1 MSDVTRCRWSEKG
14 AMQFLFGRFLL
25 VIVGLWL
32 VACDAHG
39 PAESAQEHDSVTVST
54 DAVNYMHDWGLGYT
68 LFNQADNQPV
78 GGGIL
83 GFLEGPGG
91 KGCCL
96 KLPKKWKPG
105 MQVRVEWQKSD
116 KKMTEETMRI
126 KVMEIPE
133 YDKPGDLYVAFYPGD
148 EVEIVVSWAEPG
160 HPEWRGRE
168 AATPYDACLSK
179 VSKKVC
185 EKELP
190 KYPPGSAEQAALRMR
205 RACKPERLETELD
218 PVGAEALC
226 QLWVAECKSRKFVE
240 EKMCELDF
248 EEE

>member
-1 MSDVTRCRWSEKG
+1 MSERLSPSRSLRQVMLN
-14 AMQFLFGRFLL
+14 ALL
-25 VIVGLWL
+25 LMLILLWL
-32 VACDAHG
+32 VACDNG
-39 PAESAQEHDSVTVST
+39 QPAAAFQDSDSVTVST

-68 LFNQADNQPV
+68 LFNQADNQPI
-78 GGGIL
+78 GSGIL

-105 MQVRVEWQKSD
+105 MQVRVEWQKSN

-133 YDKPGDLYVAFYPGD
+133 YDEAGDLYVAFYPGD
-148 EVEIVVSWAEPG
+148 EVEVVVSWAEPG

-168 AATPYDACLSK
+168 AATPYEACLSK
-179 VSKKVC
+179 MSKKVC

-218 PVGAEALC
+218 PVGAEAIC
-226 QLWVAECKSRKFVE
+226 QLWVVECKRRKFVE

>member
-1 MSDVTRCRWSEKG
+1 MKIIYKILCLLLLGGCGREEAGVT
-14 AMQFLFGRFLL
+14 
-25 VIVGLWL
+25 GLT
-32 VACDAHG
+32 D
-39 PAESAQEHDSVTVST
+39 PDSVTVST

-68 LFNQADNQPV
+68 LFNQADNQPI
-78 GGGIL
+78 GNGIL

-133 YDKPGDLYVAFYPGD
+133 YDKPGDLYVAFYTGD

-160 HPEWRGRE
+160 HPEWTGRE
-168 AATPYDACLSK
+168 RELPYQACLSK
-179 VSKKVC
+179 LSKKVC

-190 KYPPGSAEQAALRMR
+190 KYPPMSHERMVSLIRKSCLPEMLRKSPDPIGYSAR
-205 RACKPERLETELD
+205 
-218 PVGAEALC
+218 C
-226 QLWVAECKSRKFVE
+226 QTWVQECKIEGNVDRKMCDLDYVE
-240 EKMCELDF
+240 E
-248 EEE
+248 